1 MGKYLH
7 NYDSWMNTNWFDVES
22 IMPIF
27 NTFSMKFEMRCTNIF
42 TKRLIMRRTSVTF
55 MLLCMALW
63 MPQFLKAQKLP
74 AKTTTLIYIDQYK
87 DIAVAE
93 MKRTGIPASIT
104 LAQGIIESNSGESN
118 LAANFN
124 NHFGIKCKSDWKG
137 ETTNQDDDT
146 KQECFRVYPSAI
158 YSYIDHSNFIK
169 TRPNYAPLFELDP
182 VDDSAWAYG
191 LKKAGYATASDYPKK
206 LLKVIDDYE
215 LSQYNFP
222 ELANEKDSAV
232 TEAPA
237 THLIQYDTTKPSL
250 NKISGI
256 ETVSP
261 SLKSA
266 PIPVN
271 SLTTITLNTKDTSL
285 KTNSSTKPSSSSTTI
300 SSTTSS
306 STTSSSTSDASSQ
319 LASSSSSISESK
331 VKEKTEVTS
340 PANSNAPIAAN
351 SLTTPLNTK
360 KEESNNNNSYPN
372 KPFKINQ
379 VLVIWAT
386 KGASFLQI
394 AKEHNIP
401 LYKIFKY
408 NDIAES
414 DLVNQ
419 SQLVFLAAK
428 KKEGSTTFHVVQKD
442 ETWHSISQIE
452 GIQLSFLKSYN
463 SKITEDKLKIGTQ
476 LLLIE
481 PKESKNKI
489 VLNKK

>member
-1 MGKYLH
+1 MGKFLH
-7 NYDSWMNTNWFDVES
+7 NYDSWMNTNWFDIES

-42 TKRLIMRRTSVTF
+42 TKRLIMRPASITF

-63 MPQFLKAQKLP
+63 MPQLLKAQKLP

-169 TRPNYAPLFELDP
+169 TRPNYASLFELDP

-285 KTNSSTKPSSSSTTI
+285 KTNSSIKPST
-300 SSTTSS
+300 
-306 STTSSSTSDASSQ
+306 
-319 LASSSSSISESK
+319 SSSSISESK

-340 PANSNAPIAAN
+340 PVNTSASIAVN
-351 SLTTPLNTK
+351 SLITTPLNTK

-394 AKEHNIP
+394 AKEHHIP

-408 NDIAES
+408 NDITES

-428 KKEGSTTFHVVQKD
+428 KKVGATTFHVVQKD

-463 SKITEDKLKIGTQ
+463 SKISEDHLKIGTQ

-489 VLNKK
+489 VLHKK